1 VTNGPN
7 DAAQAGV
14 GFEWGEEG
22 VMAVMT
28 HEPPTKKAADR
39 GIASRLLVPP
49 FWGALAIVSMWLA
62 VLFVGVYGGDM
73 IFHSSSGD
81 GSTIPSA
88 VAVAV
93 FAAIGTSAVA
103 KRAFG
108 RRGTE

>member
-1 VTNGPN
+1 MTVT
-7 DAAQAGV
+7 
-14 GFEWGEEG
+14 
-22 VMAVMT
+22 T
-28 HEPPTKKAADR
+28 HEPSTETAADR
-39 GIASRLLVPP
+39 RIASRLFVPE

-73 IFHSSSGD
+73 IFTSSSGD
-81 GSTIPSA
+81 RSAIPSA

-108 RRGTE
+108 RKVTD